1 MVVNHQVTITQ
12 TTILVHRVLVE
23 ALVLHHLAIGSAED
37 DPVENDQL
45 PERSPSPELHPP
57 PPPDPVNEPEP
68 EPEDWVNRPRR
79 SGRQRK
85 VAKGPPGSI
94 YEEDGEQRLPHEIQR
109 DIEDSAKWRKLV
121 GDNEPGSSRLPTTS
135 RRRGKT
141 QPQANQPAPDDPG
154 PSTQILDKE
163 IDDLTRMSQEGGVEF
178 MKFLLSKAV
187 AVSEPETEP
196 VTVPNANAE
205 LNPDNIREWT
215 YRDIMRLPPD
225 QRKPWIEACKEELKS
240 LRARNVYS
248 LVKLPKGRKAIKCR
262 WVFDIKSDGRKKAR
276 LVAKGFSQ
284 REGID
289 FNEIFSPVVRYETFR
304 MILALAAVEGWHLE
318 GLDVKTAFLYGKLD
332 EEIYMEQPEGFHAQ
346 DKKDFVFR
354 LWRALYGLKQAALS
368 WWKELSK
375 SMEQLGFKRAKSD
388 SGLFIYTH
396 PNGSVVIAIIY
407 VDDALFCGSDR
418 QLVLKLKAAF
428 MKRWECRDLGEAKEF
443 LRMRILRK
451 GPKIYLDQETYL
463 QKVIRRFN
471 LENCN
476 TARTPLPTGYRP
488 EPHKGSVDPALR
500 SRFQQVIGSLLYIM
514 LGTRPDIA
522 YAVVKLSQHSAN
534 PSKEHLDKA
543 LYVLSCCST
552 VSEGANKKEGGR
564 RKREVTAAWTCSH
577 ECGENNATRGSAD
590 PKVTPSWNRVKQ
602 EFNIAPPS
610 FHGHRLTPSHIPKP
624 ARLPQHLP
632 QVPNSTPSPSTRVS
646 HQTPYIFHLFANISR
661 PHANRWLL
669 RTPSNG
675 DVYAF
680 DRRTL
685 TAILDVAQWLHTGD
699 LRPEQLEGEARR
711 VYNMVAQTVLAETR
725 IRGKLPYYNVHGVF
739 NNVKWV
745 LRKHLLGLAPPS
757 YQRKRNLRLQNARS
771 VVTGG
776 RGHAFGRRRDWGN
789 NSAIPP
795 AKSVSITTTPATR
808 IKNAGASSSK
818 ESWDGVGAG
827 AKGIKDLD
835 GMEDTLEDW
844 AMEDFDLGSRAED
857 DDFVEVPSSSV
868 AAGKKASA

>member
-135 RRRGKT
+135 RCRGKT

-178 MKFLLSKAV
+178 MKFLLSKVV

-428 MKRWECRDLGEAKEF
+428 MKQWECRDLGEAKEF
-443 LRMRILRK
+443 LR
-451 GPKIYLDQETYL
+451 
-463 QKVIRRFN
+463 
-471 LENCN
+471 
-476 TARTPLPTGYRP
+476 
-488 EPHKGSVDPALR
+488 
-500 SRFQQVIGSLLYIM
+500 
-514 LGTRPDIA
+514 
-522 YAVVKLSQHSAN
+522 
-534 PSKEHLDKA
+534 
-543 LYVLSCCST
+543 VL
-552 VSEGANKKEGGR
+552 
-564 RKREVTAAWTCSH
+564 
-577 ECGENNATRGSAD
+577 
-590 PKVTPSWNRVKQ
+590 
-602 EFNIAPPS
+602 
-610 FHGHRLTPSHIPKP
+610 
-624 ARLPQHLP
+624 
-632 QVPNSTPSPSTRVS
+632 
-646 HQTPYIFHLFANISR
+646 
-661 PHANRWLL
+661 
-669 RTPSNG
+669 
-675 DVYAF
+675 
-680 DRRTL
+680 TL
-685 TAILDVAQWLHTGD
+685 TT
-699 LRPEQLEGEARR
+699 
-711 VYNMVAQTVLAETR
+711 
-725 IRGKLPYYNVHGVF
+725 
-739 NNVKWV
+739 
-745 LRKHLLGLAPPS
+745 
-757 YQRKRNLRLQNARS
+757 
-771 VVTGG
+771 
-776 RGHAFGRRRDWGN
+776 
-789 NSAIPP
+789 AIPP
-795 AKSVSITTTPATR
+795 VLRYP
-808 IKNAGASSSK
+808 
-818 ESWDGVGAG
+818 
-827 AKGIKDLD
+827 LD
-835 GMEDTLEDW
+835 TDQSLTK
-844 AMEDFDLGSRAED
+844 AQSTQRFVQGSN
-857 DDFVEVPSSSV
+857 
-868 AAGKKASA
+868 KL